1 MSGKS
6 IFITGTDTNIG
17 KTIATLVLG
26 VLAQEKGI
34 DIGVMKPI
42 QCAGNDARFLKRSL
56 GIKDPIEKINPYLAK
71 EPLSPHL
78 AFARQKKTININRI
92 KKIYDQLSAQH
103 DLMLVE
109 GAGGLMVPLKND
121 YLVADLIKDLD
132 LDVIIVARLGLGT
145 INHTLL
151 TIRQVQEMGLNIR
164 GVVFNQCEK
173 GKEGTPEKTNP
184 DVIKKYGNVSILGT
198 IPYLKNFQQE
208 TIKAVCTSK
217 INIQQAFS
225 SFSFGRNR
233 VKQYVGW
240 DKKYL
245 WHPFT
250 QMQDWL
256 IEDPLVIDQA
266 KGQYLIDIQGN
277 RYLDG
282 TSSLWVN
289 VHGHHQKSIDRAVK
303 DQVNRLSH
311 STLLGLSNTAAIQL
325 AKDLVK
331 IAPKGLEK
339 VFYSDNGSTSVEIA
353 IKMAYQY
360 WQNVGYPGKKDIVHL
375 SNSYHGDT
383 LGSVS
388 VGGIDLF
395 HKVYRNLIF
404 KTIRIDF
411 PDCYR
416 LPKGKSY
423 PDYAF
428 EHLKKFEQMLK
439 SQHDNIAAFIVEPIV
454 QGAAGMIVWPKGI
467 LKQMVDLCKKYDV
480 IFIADEVAT
489 GFGRTGKM
497 FACEHEGVTPD
508 ILCLAKGMTGGYLPL
523 AATLT
528 TKKIFDGFCFDYKE
542 QKTFFHGHTY
552 TGNSLCCAAAL
563 ANIKVF
569 KKEKILQKLQTK
581 IKFLSERLKV
591 FYNLCHVGDVRQK
604 GFMVGIEL
612 VEDRE
617 TKRPYPWEE
626 KIGVHICRETRKKGV
641 ILRPLGNVIVLMPP
655 LSITTKEL
663 GKLLDITYW
672 AIEKVTMSRERRS
685 VSPRE
690 QLIL

>member
-1 MSGKS
+1 MNEKG

-26 VLAQEKGI
+26 VLAQEQGI
-34 DIGVMKPI
+34 NIGVMKPI
-42 QCAGNDARFLKRSL
+42 QCAGHDARFLKRSL
-56 GIKDPIEKINPYLAK
+56 GVKDSIEEINPYFAK

-78 AFARQKKTININRI
+78 AFARQKKTIHINRI
-92 KKIYDQLSAQH
+92 KKIYDQLAAQH

-109 GAGGLMVPLKND
+109 GVGGLMVPLKNN

-151 TIRQVQEMGLNIR
+151 TICQVREMGLNIK
-164 GVVFNQCEK
+164 GILFNQCKPRK
-173 GKEGTPEKTNP
+173 GGVAEETNSAA
-184 DVIKKYGNVSILGT
+184 IKKFGQVEILGT
-198 IPYLKNFQQE
+198 IPYLRDTSRK
-208 TIKAVCTSK
+208 TIKALCASK
-217 INIQQAFS
+217 INSQQVFAGC
-225 SFSFGRNR
+225 SFNRNR
-233 VKQYVGW
+233 IKQFVDW

-256 IEDPLVIDQA
+256 VEDPMIIDRA
-266 KGQYLIDIQGN
+266 RGQYLIDTQGN
-277 RYLDG
+277 HYLDG
-282 TSSLWVN
+282 ASSLWVN
-289 VHGHHQKSIDRAVK
+289 IHGHGQKLIDRAVK

-311 STLLGLSNTAAIQL
+311 STLLGLSNTSAVTL
-325 AKDLVK
+325 AKRLVE
-331 IAPKGLEK
+331 ITPNGLKK

-360 WQNVGYPGKKDIVHL
+360 WQNTGETKKKDIMHL

-395 HKVYRNLIF
+395 QKVYRKLIF
-404 KTIRIDF
+404 KTIRVDF

-416 LPKGKSY
+416 LPNGKTY
-423 PDYAF
+423 PEYAF
-428 EHLKKFEQMLK
+428 EHLNTFEQLLK
-439 SQHDNIAAFIVEPIV
+439 DQHKTIAAFVVEPVV
-454 QGAAGMIVWPKGI
+454 QAAAGMIVWPYGI
-467 LKQMVDLCKKYDV
+467 LQRMYDLCQKYNV

-508 ILCLAKGMTGGYLPL
+508 ILCLAKGITGGYLPL

-528 TKKIFDGFCFDYKE
+528 TEKIFDGFCFDYKE

-552 TGNSLCCAAAL
+552 TGNPLCCAAAL
-563 ANIKVF
+563 ANLEVF
-569 KKEKILQKLQTK
+569 RKEKTLDQLQPK
-581 IKFLSERLKV
+581 IKFLNQRLKV

-612 VEDRE
+612 VENRE
-617 TKRPYPWEE
+617 TKKPYPWKE
-626 KIGVHICRETRKKGV
+626 KIGVRVCREARNKGV

-655 LSITTKEL
+655 LATTVKEL
-663 GKLLDITYW
+663 DKLLDIAYW
-672 AIEKVTMSRERRS
+672 AIEKITEKNDQSGYTY
-685 VSPRE
+685 
-690 QLIL
+690 

>member
-1 MSGKS
+1 MRAKG

-17 KTIATLVLG
+17 KTVATLVLG
-26 VLAQEKGI
+26 ILAQEEGI
-34 DIGVMKPI
+34 NVGVMKPV
-42 QCAGNDARFLKRSL
+42 QCAGNDAQFLKQTL
-56 GIKDPIEKINPYLAK
+56 GVKDPLTKINPYFAN

-78 AFARQKKTININRI
+78 AFARQKKTINVNRI
-92 KKIYDQLSAQH
+92 KTIYDQLSAQH
-103 DLMLVE
+103 DLTLVE

-121 YLVADLIKDLD
+121 YCVVDLIKDLD

-151 TIRQVQEMGLNIR
+151 SIRQIRDMGLNVR
-164 GVVFNQCEK
+164 GVLFSECKQEK
-173 GKEGTPEKTNP
+173 NGIPEKTNP
-184 DVIKKYGNVSILGT
+184 DVIKRYGDVAILGT
-198 IPYLKNFQQE
+198 IPYLKNINRK
-208 TIKAVCTSK
+208 TIKALCTPR
-217 INIQQAFS
+217 INTQQAFAGI
-225 SFSFGRNR
+225 SFGRNR
-233 VKQYVGW
+233 VKRYVDW

-256 IEDPLVIDQA
+256 SEDPLVIDRA
-266 KGQYLIDIQGN
+266 KGQYLIDTQGN
-277 RYLDG
+277 QYLDG

-289 VHGHHQKSIDRAVK
+289 IHGHNQKSINQAVK

-311 STLLGLSNTAAIQL
+311 STLLGLSNTSAIQL
-325 AKDLVK
+325 AKKLVEVT
-331 IAPKGLEK
+331 PKGLVK

-360 WQNVGYPGKKDIVHL
+360 WQNTGKKKKRNIMHL

-404 KTIRIDF
+404 KTIQVDF

-416 LPKGKSY
+416 SSNGTPY
-423 PDYAF
+423 PEYAF
-428 EHLKKFEQMLK
+428 EYLNRFEQMLK
-439 SQHDNIAAFIVEPIV
+439 DQHQSTAAFVVEPVV
-454 QGAAGMIVWPKGI
+454 QGAAGMIVWPKGV
-467 LKQMVDLCKKYDV
+467 LKMMYDLCQKYDV

-508 ILCLAKGMTGGYLPL
+508 ILCLAKGITGGYLPL

-528 TKKIFDGFCFDYKE
+528 TKKIFDGFCFDYKD

-552 TGNSLCCAAAL
+552 TGNPLCCAAAL
-563 ANIKVF
+563 ANLKVF
-569 KKEKILQKLQTK
+569 KKERILDKLQPK
-581 IKFLSERLKV
+581 IKFLSQRLKV

-612 VEDRE
+612 VCDRA
-617 TKRPYPWEE
+617 TKQPYSWKE
-626 KIGVHICRETRKKGV
+626 KIGIQVCQEARKKGV

-655 LSITTKEL
+655 LAMTIKEL

-672 AIEKVTMSRERRS
+672 AIEKVTGKNDQSG
-685 VSPRE
+685 
-690 QLIL
+690 